1 MTETSPSALTY
12 SDPPDRSE
20 RYGGGWPYWTRC
32 QNGDVANLGPG
43 RPRLDQRP
51 RRGRTPRAEILD
63 AAGELFTTN
72 GYANTSTRA
81 VADAVGIRQ
90 ASLYHHFAAKDDI
103 LDALLAETIAGPL
116 ALAERLRE
124 MSEPVH
130 TQLYALALFD
140 VRQLCAAQ
148 WNLGALYLLPELRTE
163 RFAAFRLRRDE
174 LRGHYETLAAAV
186 IEESGGSSIEG
197 AEGLPFRL
205 VETVISIRSDEG
217 SAPASAQRAI
227 PDAIMRML
235 GWSGDVAQL
244 RAAASEL
251 LRRAPS

>member
-1 MTETSPSALTY
+1 M
-12 SDPPDRSE
+12 DR
-20 RYGGGWPYWTRC
+20 RRC
-32 QNGDVANLGPG
+32 QNEVVTNLGPG

-51 RRGRTPRAEILD
+51 RRGRTPRVEILD

-103 LDALLAETIAGPL
+103 LDALLAETIATPL
-116 ALAERLRE
+116 ELAERLRE
-124 MSEPVH
+124 VQEPVP
-130 TQLYALALFD
+130 TRLYALAWFD
-140 VRQLCAAQ
+140 VRQLCAAH

-174 LRGHYETLAAAV
+174 LRGHYERFAAAV
-186 IEESGGSSIEG
+186 MAESGGAGVAG

-217 SAPASAQRAI
+217 SAPAYAETSI
-227 PDAIMRML
+227 PDAVLRML
-235 GWSGDVAQL
+235 GWSGDLADL
-244 RAAASEL
+244 RDQASEL
-251 LRRAPS
+251 LQRMRADRPELES